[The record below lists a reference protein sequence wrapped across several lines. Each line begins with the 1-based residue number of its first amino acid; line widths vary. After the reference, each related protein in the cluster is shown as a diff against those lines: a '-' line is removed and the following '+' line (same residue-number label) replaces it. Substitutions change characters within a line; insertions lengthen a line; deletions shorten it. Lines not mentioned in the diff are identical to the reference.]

1 MIEITG
7 LTKRYGDIEALK
19 GISFTVNDGEILGFL
34 GPNGAGKSTT
44 LNIMTGCLSATDG
57 SVKIDGCDILEDPIE
72 AKKRIGFLPEQP
84 PLYGDMTVN
93 EYLSFVYELKK
104 CKLPKKQHIKEICDL
119 VKLNDVFNR
128 LIRNLSKGYR
138 QRVGIAQALIGNPKA
153 IVLDEPTVG
162 LDPRQIIEIRN
173 LIKMLGRDHTV
184 IISTHILPE
193 VQAVCDRVVVINK
206 GVVVANEKTEDLTLA
221 VSGARKLEAKI
232 VGPQDEVLKEL
243 KSISGIRNV
252 EVLGKLDTDSVT
264 YVIESEGGVDIRKPL
279 FFALS
284 RKGWALIGLEGA
296 ELNLEDI
303 FLRLVDMENERKVGK
318 RTTGRTMK

>member
-1 MIEITG
+1 MIEISG
-7 LTKRYGDIEALK
+7 LTKKYGDIEAVK

-57 SVKIDGCDILEDPIE
+57 TVKIDGCDILDDPIE
-72 AKKRIGFLPEQP
+72 AKKKIGFLPEQP

-243 KSISGIRNV
+243 KSISGIRTV

-264 YVIESEGGVDIRKPL
+264 YLIESESNVDIRKPM

-318 RTTGRTMK
+318 RPTGRTMR

>member
-7 LTKRYGDIEALK
+7 LTKRYGDIEAVK

-72 AKKRIGFLPEQP
+72 AKKKIGFLPEQP

-243 KSISGIRNV
+243 KSISGIRSV